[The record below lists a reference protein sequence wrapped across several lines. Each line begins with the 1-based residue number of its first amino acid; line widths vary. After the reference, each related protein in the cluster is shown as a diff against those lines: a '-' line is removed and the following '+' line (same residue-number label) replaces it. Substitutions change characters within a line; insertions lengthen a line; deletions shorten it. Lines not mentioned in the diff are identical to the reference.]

1 MIGFS
6 VILLLFS
13 QDAKEHFFCWC
24 WVKALPSSVL
34 KTSIWLVQ
42 RRGDKSTSL
51 HFVVSKKNSIF
62 VQILIHVM
70 ETTIRYMP
78 VGIQDFEKL
87 RTEKCAY
94 VDKTQYVYALTRTS
108 KPYFLAR
115 PRRFGKSLF
124 ISTLKAYFL
133 GKKELFEGLYIAEV
147 EKDWI
152 TYPVIYI
159 DFNLGDCNDLPAV
172 KIALSAIF
180 DRYES
185 QWGIT
190 EKSDNMSVRFLT
202 LIDTAYTKSGKK
214 VVVLVDEYDR
224 ALINTMDESEKNEEL
239 RVFLKGFYGVLKGM
253 DYALRF
259 VFLTGVTK
267 FSKVS
272 VFSDL
277 NQLKDISLE
286 TKFAGI
292 CGISESELLQN
303 FQPEIQALA
312 DKRRLTFDATV
323 AELKKRYDGYLFAQE
338 GENMYNPFSLLNV
351 FDSMDFGYYW
361 FKTGTPTFLV
371 KSLKKSN
378 YDFRKFE
385 NDVTIAVSAIDDY
398 RAEGTSLEP
407 LLYQSG
413 YLTIKSYIE
422 KYDEFTLGFPN
433 EEVKYGFLNH
443 LLPVYTPQV
452 IHDNSFSA
460 SHFIRALDRSNVEDF
475 MVLLKAFYASIPYD
489 LEENR
494 DKDEK
499 YYQLIFYLLF
509 TLMGQ
514 FIETEVKSATGRA
527 DAIVK
532 TADSI
537 YVFEFKMDEH
547 ATAVDAL
554 AQIDDKGYLIPY
566 TADNR
571 RLVKIGVA
579 FSIRSKGVKEWI
591 IEG

>member
-1 MIGFS
+1 
-6 VILLLFS
+6 
-13 QDAKEHFFCWC
+13 
-24 WVKALPSSVL
+24 VL
-34 KTSIWLVQ
+34 II
-42 RRGDKSTSL
+42 
-51 HFVVSKKNSIF
+51 FKNS
-62 VQILIHVM
+62 QLSTLM
-70 ETTIRYMP
+70 MDSTLRKMP
-78 VGIQDFEKL
+78 IGIQDFEDL
-87 RTEKCAY
+87 RSNGYLY
-94 VDKTQYVYALTRTS
+94 VDKTYYLYRLITRG
-108 KPYFLAR
+108 KHYFLGR

-124 ISTLKAYFL
+124 LSTLKAYFL
-133 GKKELFEGLYIAEV
+133 GKKEVFEGLYISEV

-159 DFNLGDCNDLPAV
+159 DFNMGNSSDLRSLKNV
-172 KIALSAIF
+172 LSYIF
-180 DRYES
+180 DQYER
-185 QWGIT
+185 QWDIT
-190 EKSDNMSVRFLT
+190 EKYEDLSVRFT
-202 LIDTAYTKSGKK
+202 NLIKTAYAKSGRK
-214 VVVLVDEYDR
+214 VVVLVDEYDK
-224 ALINTMDESEKNEEL
+224 ALVNTMDEPEKNEEL
-239 RVFLKGFYGVLKGM
+239 RIFLKGFYGVLKGM

-259 VFLTGVTK
+259 AFLTGVTK

-272 VFSDL
+272 IFSDL

-286 TKFAGI
+286 TQFAGI
-292 CGISESELLQN
+292 CGISEAELMQN

-312 DKRRLTFDATV
+312 DKQSLMFDSTV
-323 AELKKRYDGYLFAQE
+323 AKLKQLYDGYLFARK
-338 GENMYNPFSLLNV
+338 GENMYNPCSLLNV

-371 KSLKKSN
+371 KALKYQH

-385 NDVTIAVSAIDDY
+385 NDVTIAVNAIDDY
-398 RAEGTSLEP
+398 RINETSLEP
-407 LLYQSG
+407 LLFQSG

-433 EEVKYGFLNH
+433 EEVKYGFLNQ
-443 LLPVYTPQV
+443 LLPAYAPKILV
-452 IHDNSFSA
+452 DNSFSA
-460 SHFIRALDRSNVEDF
+460 SNFIRALERSNVEDF

-514 FIETEVKSATGRA
+514 FVEAEVKSATGRA

-537 YVFEFKMDEH
+537 YVFEFKMDEN
-547 ATAVDAL
+547 ATAQDAL
-554 AQIDDKGYLIPY
+554 AQINDKGYLIPY

-571 RLVKIGVA
+571 RLIKIGVA
-579 FSIRSKGVKEWI
+579 FSIQSKGVKEWI
-591 IEG
+591 TVS